1 MPQFAAFIS
10 INVFKRAAV
19 FLKEITTDNVYTNA
33 LASTEITD
41 LVQTFVLTVEN
52 ADFFW
57 NIFEFWV
64 NITPLDSFKLQLV
77 SKRSEET
84 IALLKGASPV
94 QFFKAHHIQSY
105 KLADNH
111 KETVEE
117 DKEEEEVD
125 DDREMPEAPAEDP
138 NLQN

>member
-1 MPQFAAFIS
+1 
-10 INVFKRAAV
+10 
-19 FLKEITTDNVYTNA
+19 
-33 LASTEITD
+33 
-41 LVQTFVLTVEN
+41 
-52 ADFFW
+52 
-57 NIFEFWV
+57 
-64 NITPLDSFKLQLV
+64 V

-94 QFFKAHHIQSY
+94 KFFKAHHIQSY

-117 DKEEEEVD
+117 DKEEEVD
-125 DDREMPEAPAEDP
+125 DDREMLEAPAEDP